1 MKKVIMTLAIAIAV
15 VVAMSSC
22 KGTKQVAYF
31 QDVANRDTVLTTA
44 LAQTLRVQAGDKLL
58 IVVHSRDAQLANLY
72 NMPIVGTRVGMES
85 SGSRSQSTMAYTVD
99 SKGQIDFPVLGK
111 LTVAGMKREDI
122 AEMIQTR
129 LISENLCNDAIVI
142 VESDN
147 AYVNILGEVSKPGRY
162 ALTKDHMT
170 VLEGIGM
177 AGDLGI
183 QGKRTNVM
191 LVRNGDGKAQTY
203 QLNLNDLS
211 QVVSSPAYYLQEGD
225 VIYVEPNNYRKRQT
239 SVNANNMLSTGFWIS
254 VASLTTSIVSLA
266 TRR

>member
-1 MKKVIMTLAIAIAV
+1 MKKVIKTLTLAIIV
-15 VVAMSSC
+15 VMAMSAC

-31 QDVANRDTVLTTA
+31 QDVANKDTVLMTA
-44 LAQTLRVQAGDKLL
+44 IAQVQCVHPGDKLMV
-58 IVVHSRDAQLANLY
+58 VVHSRVPQLAALY
-72 NMPIVGTRVGMES
+72 NMPIVGTRIGMEN

-111 LTVAGMKREDI
+111 LTVAGLKREEV
-122 AEMIQTR
+122 AEMIQSR
-129 LISENLCNDAIVI
+129 LINENLCNDAVVA
-142 VESDN
+142 VERDN
-147 AYVNILGEVSKPGRY
+147 AYVNILGEVARPGRY
-162 ALTKDHMT
+162 ALTKDNMT
-170 VLEGIGM
+170 VLDGLGM

-183 QGKRTNVM
+183 QGKRVNVM
-191 LVRNGDGKAQTY
+191 VIRSGEGKTQTY
-203 QLNLNDLS
+203 QLNMNDLA
-211 QVVSSPAYYLQEGD
+211 QVVSSPAYYIQEGD